1 MGTSIVGGVAAFF
14 VGCGL
19 AAATAVGVVQSQ
31 QSAGTEP
38 VETSTVSYGNN

>member
-1 MGTSIVGGVAAFF
+1 VGTSIVGGVVAFF

-38 VETSTVSYGNN
+38 VQTSTVSYGN

>member
-1 MGTSIVGGVAAFF
+1 MGTSAIGGIVAFF

-31 QSAGTEP
+31 QGAGTEP
-38 VETSTVSYGNN
+38 VETSTVNYGNN

>member
-1 MGTSIVGGVAAFF
+1 MRTSIVGGIVAFI

-19 AAATAVGVVQSQ
+19 AVATAVGVVQAQ

-38 VETSTVSYGNN
+38 VQTQTVNYGG

>member
-1 MGTSIVGGVAAFF
+1 MGTSVIGGAIAFV

-19 AAATAVGVVQSQ
+19 AVATAVGVVQSQ

-38 VETSTVSYGNN
+38 VDTTTVNYGTN

>member
-1 MGTSIVGGVAAFF
+1 MGTSIVGGAVAFF

-31 QSAGTEP
+31 QDAGTQP
-38 VETSTVSYGNN
+38 VETSTVSYGN